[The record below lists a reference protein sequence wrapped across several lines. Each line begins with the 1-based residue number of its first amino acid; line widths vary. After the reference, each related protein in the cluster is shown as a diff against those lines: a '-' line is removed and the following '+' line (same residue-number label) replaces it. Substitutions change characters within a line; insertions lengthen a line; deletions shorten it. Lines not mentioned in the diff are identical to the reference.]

1 MASKRRRKLE
11 LKASRSIDQKMQVR
25 RDNFN
30 ANLWRFGPPVIAVLI
45 LLGVIFFAFFYC
57 LLVFNSKLIANKPS

>member
-11 LKASRSIDQKMQVR
+11 LKASRTIDQKMQVR

-30 ANLWRFGPPVIAVLI
+30 ENLWRFGPPDLVLLI
-45 LLGVIFFAFFYC
+45 LLGVIFF
-57 LLVFNSKLIANKPS
+57 VFIYEPGNPRPEE